1 MTWAPGIT
9 LRPWTVGG
17 TTTTE
22 AGEALFTRAKIT
34 ASRSLM
40 LWGATGWRY
49 ESSPRTITSTEGA
62 QVSGDLPVCD
72 QPGWRTEGG
81 AIIDVSVPNSYT
93 HVYTIKVSQFRK
105 DASGREISVGEERTY
120 ANVFI
125 PTGDLSPFDL
135 DLTLPVGTAAGGVM
149 LMPDSWSGAVA
160 AAEAAAAAAAADA
173 AQGAPASEGR
183 TGYSPYWKHAY
194 VSPSPLDRVAI
205 MKDTLPTESG
215 FVQEPQ
221 VFLIGGTIHMIYSG
235 GPSLHHAW
243 CPATSDPTDPLSW
256 TKSGRVLGQGV
267 GGVAGMADHSGVYVE
282 DGTVYV
288 YFRDAAG
295 GLSLATASTASPTAL
310 TYVGS
315 VLSPPVGVSAPLANA
330 FLLKRGPGDYL
341 FYFEGLTTT
350 PLWSIGVATGAT
362 PAGPFTG
369 AAMSLTGLG
378 DINPGKST
386 FSNPFVVAE
395 DGGYTMW
402 FHSAWGE
409 FQRGS
414 GGPTA
419 GYMATSL
426 DGLAWTV
433 AYERQQIVRL
443 THPAEVD
450 QVADFSLLD
459 VGEEKYA
466 FWSANTEYTTNLRV
480 GRIMATRVRRPRA
493 RMVGGKIIP
502 LDGIK
507 PAGPML
513 PTPWLGH
520 KKLSPAVTFT
530 DSQTD
535 VVIPGLTF
543 TDITLPDTVRAD
555 WTACVSIASS
565 LAAYMTVTVEVVSSQ
580 PIAGGEN
587 PVYTSIDVLAGKPT
601 PITLAGSFVMQAGIT
616 FTLRVK
622 VKNSRGDNPTSTV
635 YAGSSVIHVDT
646 RKVP

>member
-1 MTWAPGIT
+1 MTETPTNVTPPPDLTYGYVDGRIILAIGDRSDAFRMPDPVPADGMTVT
-9 LRPWTVGG
+9 LTPANTILKVASPTPATVVKQPIPCGVDANGYLIDRQAARGVWLVTG
-17 TTTTE
+17 TYRVTYSHPRATIPSHDIEVTTGHTE
-22 AGEALFTRAKIT
+22 AA
-34 ASRSLM
+34 
-40 LWGATGWRY
+40 
-49 ESSPRTITSTEGA
+49 P
-62 QVSGDLPVCD
+62 
-72 QPGWRTEGG
+72 
-81 AIIDVSVPNSYT
+81 
-93 HVYTIKVSQFRK
+93 
-105 DASGREISVGEERTY
+105 
-120 ANVFI
+120 
-125 PTGDLSPFDL
+125 L
-135 DLTLPVGTAAGGVM
+135 DLTTAMPPGGPVLAPSEYAELNGRLTILEAG
-149 LMPDSWSGAVA
+149 
-160 AAEAAAAAAAADA
+160 
-173 AQGAPASEGR
+173 
-183 TGYSPYWKHAY
+183 TGYSPFWKHAY

-205 MKDTLPTESG
+205 MRDTLPTESG

-256 TKSGRVLGQGV
+256 TKTGRVLGQGV

-288 YFRDAAG
+288 YFRDADG
-295 GLSLATASTASPTAL
+295 GLSLATASTATPTAL
-310 TYVGS
+310 AYVGS
-315 VLSPPVGVSAPLANA
+315 VLTPPAGVSVPLANA

-341 FYFEGLTTT
+341 FYFEGRTTT
-350 PLWSIGVATGAT
+350 PLWSIGVAAGAT
-362 PAGPFTG
+362 PSGPFTG

-419 GYMATSL
+419 GYMATSP

-450 QVADFSLLD
+450 QVADFSLID

-493 RMVGGKIIP
+493 RMVGGRIIP
-502 LDGIK
+502 LDGVK

-520 KKLSPAVTFT
+520 KKLSPAFTFT

-543 TDITLPDTVRAD
+543 TDVTLPDTVRAD
-555 WTACVSIASS
+555 WTACVAISS
-565 LAAYMTVTVEVVSSQ
+565 NLVAYMTVTVEVVSSR

-587 PVYTSIDVLAGKPT
+587 PVYTSVDVLAGKPM
-601 PITLAGSFVMQAGIT
+601 PITLAGSFVMQAGVT

-622 VKNSRGDNPTSTV
+622 VKNARGDNPTSTV
-635 YAGSSVIHVDT
+635 YGGSSVIHVDT

>member
-1 MTWAPGIT
+1 MSF
-9 LRPWTVGG
+9 RFQFRRG
-17 TTTTE
+17 TTAE
-22 AGEALFTRAKIT
+22 RNASNPILAAGEPAVVLDSGQPAELVLGDGVTAMADLRAAVWDDDARLALAAT
-34 ASRSLM
+34 A
-40 LWGATGWRY
+40 TQ
-49 ESSPRTITSTEGA
+49 P
-62 QVSGDLPVCD
+62 GDL
-72 QPGWRTEGG
+72 
-81 AIIDVSVPNSYT
+81 
-93 HVYTIKVSQFRK
+93 
-105 DASGREISVGEERTY
+105 
-120 ANVFI
+120 
-125 PTGDLSPFDL
+125 
-135 DLTLPVGTAAGGVM
+135 GT
-149 LMPDSWSGAVA
+149 
-160 AAEAAAAAAAADA
+160 AAAADA
-173 AQGAPASEGR
+173 EDFATAGQGAKADTAVQPADL
-183 TGYSPYWKHAY
+183 TGYSPFWKHAY

-205 MKDTLPTESG
+205 MRDTLPTESG

-256 TKSGRVLGQGV
+256 TKTGRVLGQGV

-288 YFRDAAG
+288 YFRDADG
-295 GLSLATASTASPTAL
+295 GLSLATASTATPTAL
-310 TYVGS
+310 AYVGS
-315 VLSPPVGVSAPLANA
+315 VLTPPAGVSVPLANA

-350 PLWSIGVATGAT
+350 PLWSIGVAAGAT
-362 PAGPFTG
+362 PSGPFTG

-419 GYMATSL
+419 GYMATSP

-450 QVADFSLLD
+450 QVADFSLID

-493 RMVGGKIIP
+493 RMVGGRIIP
-502 LDGIK
+502 LDGVK

-520 KKLSPAVTFT
+520 KKLSPAFTFT

-543 TDITLPDTVRAD
+543 TDVTLPDTVRAD
-555 WTACVSIASS
+555 WTACVAISS
-565 LAAYMTVTVEVVSSQ
+565 NLVAYMTVTVEVVSSR

-587 PVYTSIDVLAGKPT
+587 PVYTSVDVLAGKPT
-601 PITLAGSFVMQAGIT
+601 PITLAGSFVMQAGVT

-622 VKNSRGDNPTSTV
+622 VKNARGDNPTSTV
-635 YAGSSVIHVDT
+635 YGGSSVIHVDT

>member
-1 MTWAPGIT
+1 MTETPTNVTPPPDLTYGYVDGRIILAIGDRSDAGRMPDPVPADGMTVT
-9 LRPWTVGG
+9 LTPANTILKVASPTPATVVKQPIPCGVDANGYLIDRQAARGVWLVTG
-17 TTTTE
+17 TYKVTYSHPRATIPSHDIEVTTGHTE
-22 AGEALFTRAKIT
+22 AA
-34 ASRSLM
+34 
-40 LWGATGWRY
+40 
-49 ESSPRTITSTEGA
+49 P
-62 QVSGDLPVCD
+62 
-72 QPGWRTEGG
+72 
-81 AIIDVSVPNSYT
+81 
-93 HVYTIKVSQFRK
+93 
-105 DASGREISVGEERTY
+105 
-120 ANVFI
+120 
-125 PTGDLSPFDL
+125 L
-135 DLTLPVGTAAGGVM
+135 DLTTAMPPGGPVLAPSEYAELNGRLTILEAG
-149 LMPDSWSGAVA
+149 
-160 AAEAAAAAAAADA
+160 
-173 AQGAPASEGR
+173 
-183 TGYSPYWKHAY
+183 TGYSPFWKHAY

-205 MKDTLPTESG
+205 MRDTLPTESG

-256 TKSGRVLGQGV
+256 TKTGRVLGQGV

-288 YFRDAAG
+288 YFRDADG
-295 GLSLATASTASPTAL
+295 GLSLATASTATPTAL
-310 TYVGS
+310 AYVGS
-315 VLSPPVGVSAPLANA
+315 VLTPPAGVSVPLANA

-350 PLWSIGVATGAT
+350 PLWSIGVAAGAT
-362 PAGPFTG
+362 PSGPFTG

-419 GYMATSL
+419 GYMATSP

-450 QVADFSLLD
+450 QVADFSLID

-493 RMVGGKIIP
+493 RMVGGRIIP
-502 LDGIK
+502 LDGVK

-520 KKLSPAVTFT
+520 KKLSPAFTFT
-530 DSQTD
+530 NSQTD

-543 TDITLPDTVRAD
+543 TDVTLPDTVRAD
-555 WTACVSIASS
+555 WTACVAISS
-565 LAAYMTVTVEVVSSQ
+565 NLVAYMTVTVEVVSSR

-587 PVYTSIDVLAGKPT
+587 PVYTSVDVLAGKPT
-601 PITLAGSFVMQAGIT
+601 PITLAGSFVMQAGVT

-622 VKNSRGDNPTSTV
+622 VKNARGDNPTSTV
-635 YAGSSVIHVDT
+635 YGGSSVIHVDT

>member
-1 MTWAPGIT
+1 MTETPTNVTPPPDLTYGYVDGRIILAIGDRSDAGRMPDPVPADGMTVT
-9 LRPWTVGG
+9 LTPANTILKVASPTPATVVKQPIPCGVDANGYLIDRQAARGVWLVTG
-17 TTTTE
+17 TYKVTYSHPRATIPSHDIEVTTGHTE
-22 AGEALFTRAKIT
+22 AA
-34 ASRSLM
+34 
-40 LWGATGWRY
+40 
-49 ESSPRTITSTEGA
+49 P
-62 QVSGDLPVCD
+62 
-72 QPGWRTEGG
+72 
-81 AIIDVSVPNSYT
+81 
-93 HVYTIKVSQFRK
+93 
-105 DASGREISVGEERTY
+105 
-120 ANVFI
+120 
-125 PTGDLSPFDL
+125 L
-135 DLTLPVGTAAGGVM
+135 DLTTAMPPGGPVLA
-149 LMPDSWSGAVA
+149 PSEY
-160 AAEAAAAAAAADA
+160 AELN
-173 AQGAPASEGR
+173 GR
-183 TGYSPYWKHAY
+183 LTILEALGYSPFWKHAY

-205 MKDTLPTESG
+205 MRDTLPTESG

-256 TKSGRVLGQGV
+256 TKTGRVLGQGV

-288 YFRDAAG
+288 YFRDADG
-295 GLSLATASTASPTAL
+295 GLSLATASTATPTAL
-310 TYVGS
+310 AYVGS
-315 VLSPPVGVSAPLANA
+315 VLTPPAGVSVPLANA

-350 PLWSIGVATGAT
+350 PLWSIGVAAGAT
-362 PAGPFTG
+362 PSGPFTG

-419 GYMATSL
+419 GYMATSP

-450 QVADFSLLD
+450 QVADFSLID

-493 RMVGGKIIP
+493 RMVGGRIIP
-502 LDGIK
+502 LDGVK

-520 KKLSPAVTFT
+520 KKLSPAFTFT
-530 DSQTD
+530 NSQTD

-543 TDITLPDTVRAD
+543 TDVTLPDTVRAD
-555 WTACVSIASS
+555 WTACVAISS
-565 LAAYMTVTVEVVSSQ
+565 NLVAYMTVTVEVVSSR

-587 PVYTSIDVLAGKPT
+587 PVYTSVDVLAGKPT
-601 PITLAGSFVMQAGIT
+601 PITLAGSFVMQAGVT

-622 VKNSRGDNPTSTV
+622 VKNARGDNPTSTV
-635 YAGSSVIHVDT
+635 YGGSSVIHVDT